1 MCNICFRSFAILLYR
16 YLSCGA
22 LVSCHLLRAFRF
34 STFLF
39 YEYRA
44 FFRSGSFLSGVACH
58 AAFWIILVM
67 FATASS
73 MSISVFMGNIGVI
86 CSSRVPL
93 KQFKSVVLLYS
104 DGFLGLPSMRVNA
117 VIRMGV

>member
-1 MCNICFRSFAILLYR
+1 
-16 YLSCGA
+16 
-22 LVSCHLLRAFRF
+22 
-34 STFLF
+34 
-39 YEYRA
+39 
-44 FFRSGSFLSGVACH
+44 
-58 AAFWIILVM
+58 M

-73 MSISVFMGNIGVI
+73 MSISVFMGIIGVI